1 MRQSNV
7 HKPDDQL
14 PYVGIG
20 VRPIHIAKF
29 VFSTMVLSLFQRG
42 LLEIIIIDL
51 LTSNWLFIIALPVSL
66 LTFLWC
72 YFSNMDAFEK
82 LHHKK
87 ESQDTVQ
94 DSVRLLFIR
103 VLHTLQLYSA
113 LMHCWP
119 FTTVLL
125 NTMVSKD
132 AYKCLTV
139 RCNFV
144 HDENVF

>member
-29 VFSTMVLSLFQRG
+29 VFSTMVLSLFRRG

-87 ESQDTVQ
+87 ESQDTVPRFC
-94 DSVRLLFIR
+94 SIAF
-103 VLHTLQLYSA
+103 YSSSS
-113 LMHCWP
+113 HI
-119 FTTVLL
+119 TTVLRSYAL
-125 NTMVSKD
+125 LAIYYCAFEYHGFEGRLQMPDSSMQLC
-132 AYKCLTV
+132 A
-139 RCNFV
+139 
-144 HDENVF
+144 